1 MYEKLER
8 LMKERGI
15 TPYVV
20 ASYTGI
26 SQGTISGWKKKGM
39 KNPQYETLR
48 KLAEYFDVPLSYFL
62 EE

>member
-1 MYEKLER
+1 
-8 LMKERGI
+8 MKERGI

-26 SQGTISGWKKKGM
+26 SQGTISGWKKNGM

-48 KLAEYFDVPLSYFL
+48 KLAEYFDVPVSYFL